1 MSRRRRVALA
11 LVGLA
16 VLVYFVLTA
25 PWQQDQDVSAGGTQR
40 LLTEHKNLTRQLAPL
55 ERRAELR
62 RRASALID
70 RNTSGRPSE
79 DAVHAV
85 RGGIVKALARNG
97 GGRYRLDV
105 RADNTGGLAV
115 VSLST
120 EGPFFEMIDLIST
133 LARPRSGLV
142 VQQVSFSPNGPRVG
156 LQIEAVALAGAP

>member
-1 MSRRRRVALA
+1 MSRLRRVALA

-16 VLVYFVLTA
+16 VVVYFALSA
-25 PWQQDQDVSAGGTQR
+25 SWQQDRDDSVGATRR
-40 LLTEHKNLTRQLAPL
+40 LLTEHRNLTRQLAPL
-55 ERRAELR
+55 VRRAELR
-62 RRASALID
+62 QRASALID

-85 RGGIVKALARNG
+85 RSGIVKALARG

-105 RADNTGGLAV
+105 RADNAGGLAA

-120 EGPFFEMIDLIST
+120 EGPFFEMVDLVST

-142 VQQVSFSPNGPRVG
+142 VQQVSFTPNGPRVG
-156 LQIEAVALAGAP
+156 MQIEAVALAGAP